1 MVELLPYAELFSVL
15 QILIVFLVSAIL
27 FFTLKA
33 YRMTNYSFLI
43 PFFIGFTLLEISFT
57 FVLLNRLFG
66 QTGILYH
73 GTLWV
78 HVIIQVG
85 AFAFIASTYYFGN
98 KNLTVRSIAAMTI
111 VFVVVLF
118 LAFYI
123 YLSFPS
129 DIAFEWREII
139 GLYLYAIS
147 LGVSVY
153 LLYNVYMA
161 FTRTSEKSY
170 PALLIPAGFLM
181 LVISQVL
188 WVYWGITDI
197 GMVLVLANSLLALP
211 LGILTLA
218 IAIIWRR

>member
-1 MVELLPYAELFSVL
+1 MVELLPYADLFSVL

-33 YRMTNYSFLI
+33 YRITSYSFLI
-43 PFFIGFTLLEISFT
+43 AFFIGFTLLEISFT

-73 GTLWV
+73 GTLWA
-78 HVIIQVG
+78 HAIIQVG
-85 AFAFIASTYYFGN
+85 AFAFIASTYYFRN
-98 KNLTVRSIAAMTI
+98 KNLTVISISVMAV

-129 DIAFEWREII
+129 EIAFEWRGII
-139 GLYLYAIS
+139 GSYLYAIS
-147 LGVSVY
+147 LGISVY
-153 LLYNVYMA
+153 LLYNVSMA
-161 FTRTSEKSY
+161 FTRTPKKSY
-170 PALLIPAGFLM
+170 SDLLIPAGFSTLA
-181 LVISQVL
+181 VAQVL

-197 GMVLVLANSLLALP
+197 GTVLALTNSLLLLSLAL
-211 LGILTLA
+211 LTIA
-218 IAIIWRR
+218 VAIIWRR

>member
-1 MVELLPYAELFSVL
+1 MVELLPYADLFSGL
-15 QILIVFLVSAIL
+15 QILIVFLVGAIL

-33 YRMTNYSFLI
+33 YRITNYPFLI
-43 PFFIGFTLLEISFT
+43 AFFIGFTLLEISFT

-78 HVIIQVG
+78 HEIIQVG
-85 AFAFIASTYYFGN
+85 AFAFIASTYYFKN
-98 KNLTVRSIAAMTI
+98 KNLTVRSIAAMTV
-111 VFVVVLF
+111 VFVAVLF

-123 YLSFPS
+123 YLSLPS
-129 DIAFEWREII
+129 EIAFEWRGII
-139 GLYLYAIS
+139 GSYLYAIS

-153 LLYNVYMA
+153 LLYNVFVA
-161 FTRTSEKSY
+161 FTRTQKSY
-170 PALLIPAGFLM
+170 PALLIPAGFSTLA
-181 LVISQVL
+181 VAQVL

-197 GMVLVLANSLLALP
+197 GTVLVLANSLFALS

>member
-15 QILIVFLVSAIL
+15 QILIAFLVGAIL

-78 HVIIQVG
+78 HEIIQVG
-85 AFAFIASTYYFGN
+85 AFAFIASTYYFRN
-98 KNLTVRSIAAMTI
+98 KNLTVRSIAAMTV

-153 LLYNVYMA
+153 LVYNVYLA

-170 PALLIPAGFLM
+170 PTLLIPAGFLM
-181 LVISQVL
+181 LVASQVL
-188 WVYWGITDI
+188 WVYWGFTDI
-197 GMVLVLANSLLALP
+197 GMVLVLANSLLALS

-218 IAIIWRR
+218 IAIIWRQ